1 MNSLP
6 TESRETSPPD
16 QDRWPRHRWWLL
28 IAVVFAAHVALIF
41 AFGDRRAIVAR
52 EPGPAPELRLG
63 MGSSELLTLQDPTL
77 FALPHPKGFS
87 AAAWRQS
94 SKIEFPAF
102 RWTEPPRWLA
112 LPAEQLGGL
121 LLRLV
126 LTNTFA
132 RIEFEA
138 LPPPQLALPGV
149 PLETRPAVLS
159 ALRVTGDLASRRL
172 LSRVQLPS
180 WPNADLLTNTVVQ
193 IFVEPRGNVFS
204 STLVTPGSGSKDADQ
219 WALNFARTARFAP
232 LARPAIPSANP
243 VDPLTRGAL
252 IIQWRTEPLP
262 ATNAPAPNP

>member
-1 MNSLP
+1 MKALP
-6 TESRETSPPD
+6 TESPEKSLPN

-41 AFGDRRAIVAR
+41 AFGDHQAIVPRAT
-52 EPGPAPELRLG
+52 GPAPELRLAI
-63 MGSSELLTLQDPTL
+63 GSSELLTLQDPTL

-94 SKIEFPAF
+94 SKIEFPPF

-126 LTNTFA
+126 QTNTFA
-132 RIEFEA
+132 RLEFEA
-138 LPPPQLALPGV
+138 LPASQLALPGV
-149 PLETRPAVLS
+149 LEARPVVRS
-159 ALRVTGDLASRRL
+159 ALRVTGDLAQRRL
-172 LSRVQLPS
+172 LSRVELRS
-180 WPNADLLTNTVVQ
+180 WQSADLLTNTVIQ
-193 IFVEPRGNVFS
+193 ILVEPRGNVFS
-204 STLVTPGSGSKDADQ
+204 STLMPPGSGSKDADQ

-232 LARPAIPSANP
+232 QARPAFTSANP
-243 VDPLTRGAL
+243 VGQLTRGAL

-262 ATNAPAPNP
+262 ATNAPAPNL